1 LRCVTAFETNK
12 QGQGTGV
19 ALIPSTF
26 APNFTYY
33 DEGASIGVPGAVYH
47 NRSELTSVLEGSGY
61 TGSVVTNVKYTLL
74 GIFAS
79 CNTILLRWQ
88 FNSQAANATNV

>member
-1 LRCVTAFETNK
+1 VTAFETNK

-88 FNSQAANATNV
+88 SNSQAANATNV